1 MILLLSFDGDR
12 NTNRLIDWLHYFG
25 QKFKRIHLN
34 DEDFYQLSI
43 LFEKEDVVLKLKLHN
58 GEIINFSDFPVI
70 YNRGIVFNKPKYN
83 NDTEIPSKL
92 LKHYL
97 QQEFEC
103 TTDFF
108 YNSINEKSFGCFRT
122 NLHYKIN
129 QLNVAQKNGLSI
141 PNTLIT
147 NNTTDIIKHFEN
159 RKIITKAIQDNIAL
173 EYKGKYYLQ
182 TVQSITNKECPDN
195 FFPSL
200 FQENVD
206 KTIEIRSFY
215 LDGDF
220 YSLSI
225 ETESKQVDLKDN
237 YDNANYCRYKLPSE
251 IELKLKKVMND
262 LKLCSGSI
270 DLLLT
275 NDNQFTFLEVNPNG
289 QYDWVSQYGDYNLHK
304 IIAEFLIKKLKNAN
318 KEK

>member
-25 QKFKRIHLN
+25 LSFKRIHLN
-34 DEDFYQLSI
+34 DEDFQKLNI
-43 LFEKEDVVLKLKLHN
+43 KLTNGEAKFQLKLSN
-58 GEIINFSDFPVI
+58 GELIDFNEYPAI
-70 YNRGIVFNKPKYN
+70 YNRGVGFQKAKNP
-83 NDTEIPSKL
+83 NDTSLPTKL
-92 LKHYL
+92 VNYYL
-97 QQEFEC
+97 DQEFDSITSC
-103 TTDFF
+103 F
-108 YNSINEKSFGCFRT
+108 YNYINSKSFGNFRLT
-122 NLHYKIN
+122 KHYKLN
-129 QLNVAQKNGLSI
+129 QLIIAQKNGFKI
-141 PNTLIT
+141 PKSLIT
-147 NNTTDIIKHFEN
+147 NNIETLLNEYPKRN
-159 RKIITKAIQDNIAL
+159 LITKAVQDNIAL
-173 EYKGKYYLQ
+173 EFNGKHYLQ
-182 TVQSITNKECPDN
+182 TVQAITPEDCPSS

-200 FQENVD
+200 FQEKID

-237 YDNANYCRYKLPSE
+237 YDNAKYCRYKLPSE